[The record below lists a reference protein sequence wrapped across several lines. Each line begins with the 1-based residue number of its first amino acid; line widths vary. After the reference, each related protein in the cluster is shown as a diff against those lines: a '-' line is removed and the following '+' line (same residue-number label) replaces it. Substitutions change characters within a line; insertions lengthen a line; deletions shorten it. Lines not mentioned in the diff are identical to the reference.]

1 VGPNSPDN
9 AQTRTLQ
16 RALSIAGS
24 AERLAA
30 ALATD
35 VDTLRSWLA
44 GEARASTDAYL
55 KALDIVAR
63 GERNPRL
70 R

>member
-1 VGPNSPDN
+1 MDN

-16 RALSIAGS
+16 RALGITGS
-24 AERLAA
+24 MESLAC

-35 VDTLRSWLA
+35 VGTLQAWLS
-44 GEARASTDAYL
+44 GESRATTEAYL

-63 GERNPRL
+63 GERYRE
-70 R
+70 